1 MDRWLNSSMPWEELV
16 DHAFYM
22 ADDAPATKLE
32 QMSARELLNSTRD
45 RRQALQRILASRLP

>member
-45 RRQALQRILASRLP
+45 RRQALQRILASQLP